1 MKKKQ
6 HRDYNQKLS
15 DMPYYLRGFSNNRW
29 GGHNSNNMRGFRGC
43 KYGAA
48 SGVRHIQITPDI
60 IAKYDLSNS

>member
-1 MKKKQ
+1 MAKYKPRLADLPT
-6 HRDYNQKLS
+6 H
-15 DMPYYLRGFSNNRW
+15 LRGFSNNRW
-29 GGHNSNNMRGFRGC
+29 GGHNSNNMRGFKGS

>member
-15 DMPYYLRGFSNNRW
+15 DMPNYLRGFSNNRW
-29 GGHNSNNMRGFRGC
+29 GGHRSNNMRGFNSS

-48 SGVRHIQITPDI
+48 SNVRHIQITPDI
-60 IAKYDLSNS
+60 IAKYGLSNS

>member
-29 GGHNSNNMRGFRGC
+29 GGHRSNNMRGFKGS

-48 SGVRHIQITPDI
+48 SDVRHIQITPDI

>member
-6 HRDYNQKLS
+6 HKDYNQKLS

-29 GGHNSNNMRGFRGC
+29 GGHNSNNMRGFKGS

-60 IAKYDLSNS
+60 IAKYDFSNS